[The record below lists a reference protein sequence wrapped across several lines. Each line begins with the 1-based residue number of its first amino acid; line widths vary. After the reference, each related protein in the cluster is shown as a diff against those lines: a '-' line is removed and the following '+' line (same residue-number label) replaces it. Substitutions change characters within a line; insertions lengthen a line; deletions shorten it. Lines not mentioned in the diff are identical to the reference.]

1 MAITNL
7 SEDGKQISLDRLQCS
22 VDLTSDIQYH
32 LTVVLVLNIVMSITA
47 FLGNTL
53 ILVALHKESSLH
65 PPTKLLFRSLATT
78 DLCVGVIA
86 QPVAVLQWMSVVNES
101 WNICRFAINV
111 HFVIGYTLVSVSLL
125 TLTAISVDRL
135 LALLLRLRYR
145 QVVTLKRTFYIA
157 LSFWIV
163 STIATTM
170 HFWSSLL
177 TLWYG
182 HVGLLLCLATSIF
195 SYTKIFLTLRNQQT
209 QVQGHGQRTIH
220 GIPLNIAR
228 YRRAVS
234 TVLWLQLAFVV
245 CFLPNGIVWALL
257 SQKKI
262 SPFVLLVRK
271 YTITL
276 VYLNSS
282 LNPILYCWRIREIRQ
297 ALKDTIKQL
306 LHL

>member
-1 MAITNL
+1 M
-7 SEDGKQISLDRLQCS
+7 
-22 VDLTSDIQYH
+22 
-32 LTVVLVLNIVMSITA
+32 
-47 FLGNTL
+47 
-53 ILVALHKESSLH
+53 ALHKESSLH

-78 DLCVGVIA
+78 DLCVGVIV
-86 QPVAVLQWMSVVNES
+86 QPAAVLQWMSMTNER
-101 WNICRFAINV
+101 WNICRYAISV
-111 HFVIGYTLVSVSLL
+111 HFVIGYNLVSVSLL

-145 QVVTLKRTFYIA
+145 QVVTLKRTFCIA
-157 LSFWIV
+157 LSFWLV
-163 STIATTM
+163 STIATVM
-170 HFWSSLL
+170 YFWSSLI

-182 HVGLLLCLATSIF
+182 HVCLLLCLAISIF

-209 QVQGHGQRTIH
+209 QVQCHGQRAPIQ

-257 SQKKI
+257 SQEKI

-271 YTITL
+271 YTVTL

-282 LNPILYCWRIREIRQ
+282 LNPILYYWRIREIRQ
-297 ALKDTIKQL
+297 AVKDTIRQL